1 MNLRVQEVPIFFGRG
16 RAKVH
21 RGETQTA
28 VLRAFVQT
36 SAHARSP
43 PSLHDLNSLR
53 QKSFNFAFD
62 VGSGIQSVTVKK
74 LRLSSK
80 IKKGDRIMLEADVS
94 DNRDA
99 VYDLLD
105 KIGKALPL
113 HLYNVTQVEL
123 TAPVIVD
130 ADKPSG
136 GEENDSEDASQ

>member
-1 MNLRVQEVPIFFGRG
+1 
-16 RAKVH
+16 
-21 RGETQTA
+21 
-28 VLRAFVQT
+28 
-36 SAHARSP
+36 
-43 PSLHDLNSLR
+43 
-53 QKSFNFAFD
+53 
-62 VGSGIQSVTVKK
+62 
-74 LRLSSK
+74 
-80 IKKGDRIMLEADVS
+80 MLEADVS